1 MALDIDTY
9 HYREEGHLYAFAWV
23 AHFPEAV

>member
-9 HYREEGHLYAFAWV
+9 HYREEGNPYAFAWV